1 MKLCKALL
9 AFCFL
14 FLGVCSN
21 LFAQSAA
28 CENAIKNRYSGNYQD
43 RYGNGSSRQIAML
56 NYYTTHGPGMHKFGN
71 NNALLY
77 LAVVDKYENG
87 QMRGRD
93 TVKVWCV
100 VNAQGQVLGLERD
113 FN

>member
-1 MKLCKALL
+1 MKLSKTILP
-9 AFCFL
+9 FCCL
-14 FLGVCSN
+14 FLGLCSN

-28 CENAIKNRYSGNYQD
+28 CENAIKNRYSGNSQD
-43 RYGNGSSRQIAML
+43 RYGNGSSRQISML

>member
-1 MKLCKALL
+1 MNLSKLVLV
-9 AFCFL
+9 FFSL
-14 FLGVCSN
+14 FLGLCSN

-28 CENAIKNRYSGNYQD
+28 CENAIKNRYSGNSQD
-43 RYGNGSSRQIAML
+43 RYGNGSSRQISML

-77 LAVVDKYENG
+77 IAIVDKYENG

-93 TVKVWCV
+93 TVKLWCV

-113 FN
+113 FS